1 MKKIS
6 MLAMGLMMMASCATA
21 QDIQLPAPD
30 MNVKMTLME
39 TLQKRASQREY
50 SDREISDA
58 TLSQVLWAACG
69 INRPESKKITA
80 PSAINAQDIL
90 LYVARKDG
98 AYLYEPQS
106 NTLKKICNDDL
117 RDAVAANQKF
127 AATAP
132 VCLIMV
138 TDLSKFGNRGQ
149 QALPMANMDA
159 GYVSENICLVCT
171 ALGLNTVP
179 RVGMDKARVGMDKAA
194 ISKAL
199 GLTEMQIPLLN
210 NPIGWPK

>member
-1 MKKIS
+1 
-6 MLAMGLMMMASCATA
+6 MAVPLLTNKTHPQNEENQYAGNGPDDDGQLCHGTGYPVACARHECEDDA
-21 QDIQLPAPD
+21 DGD
-30 MNVKMTLME
+30 
-39 TLQKRASQREY
+39 ASEAC
-50 SDREISDA
+50 REISDA

-90 LYVARKDG
+90 MYVARKDG
-98 AYLYEPQS
+98 AYLYDPQS

-179 RVGMDKARVGMDKAA
+179 RIGMDKAA

>member
-1 MKKIS
+1 MKKIA
-6 MLAMGLMMMASCATA
+6 LVATCIMMVSCTMA

-39 TLQKRASQREY
+39 TLQKRASQREF
-50 SDREISDA
+50 SEREISDA

-90 LYVARKDG
+90 MYVARKDG
-98 AYLYEPQS
+98 AYLYQPLS
-106 NTLKKICNDDL
+106 NTLKKVCDKDL
-117 RDAVAANQKF
+117 RDYVAANQTF
-127 AATAP
+127 AAKAP
-132 VCLIMV
+132 ISLIMV
-138 TDLSKFGNRGQ
+138 TDLSKFGNLGTRAMQ
-149 QALPMANMDA
+149 MADMDS
-159 GYVSENICLVCT
+159 GYVSENICLICT

-179 RVGMDKARVGMDKAA
+179 RIGMNKQA
-194 ISKAL
+194 ISKEL
-199 GLTEMQIPLLN
+199 GLTELQIPLLN